1 MKNIVII
8 GVSGRMGKYVHS
20 ILDGRDGFNVVAGVN
35 KSSQFARVEIFR
47 YLKDVL
53 TKNHVDLVIDFSNVN
68 SVENIEIALENK
80 IPVISGTT
88 GYSDKEKE
96 FLIKFAKEH
105 NTNLMMVSN
114 FAYGASIMYR
124 ILKDINYMFEKKD
137 ILEVHHVNKK
147 DKPSGTAK
155 EYAKVMNIDYKKV
168 QSIRL
173 NDVIASH
180 EAIFDSPGEKLIIR
194 HEIYHRDAFLK
205 GLLNTLDIIFKR
217 KVWISNLEEYNDLR

>member
-114 FAYGASIMYR
+114 FA
-124 ILKDINYMFEKKD
+124 
-137 ILEVHHVNKK
+137 
-147 DKPSGTAK
+147 
-155 EYAKVMNIDYKKV
+155 
-168 QSIRL
+168 
-173 NDVIASH
+173 
-180 EAIFDSPGEKLIIR
+180 
-194 HEIYHRDAFLK
+194 
-205 GLLNTLDIIFKR
+205 
-217 KVWISNLEEYNDLR
+217 

>member
-1 MKNIVII
+1 
-8 GVSGRMGKYVHS
+8 
-20 ILDGRDGFNVVAGVN
+20 
-35 KSSQFARVEIFR
+35 
-47 YLKDVL
+47 
-53 TKNHVDLVIDFSNVN
+53 
-68 SVENIEIALENK
+68 
-80 IPVISGTT
+80 
-88 GYSDKEKE
+88 
-96 FLIKFAKEH
+96 
-105 NTNLMMVSN
+105 
-114 FAYGASIMYR
+114 MYR